1 MADVE
6 FSNYVEG
13 LDAASSL
20 TGSEIVPVSQSGTAV
35 RTTAQ
40 AIANKAN
47 IPASQISDSTTTG
60 RSVLTAEDAAAART
74 AIGAGTSSFSGAYAD
89 LSGNPTL
96 GTAAALDVA
105 ASGDAASGEVV
116 KGNDTR
122 LTDSRAPTSAG
133 LAATITGATSK
144 TTPVDADELPL
155 ADSAASY
162 GLKKL
167 TWANL
172 KATAKAY
179 FDTLYQPL
187 AAYLTSWAAIDPTS
201 KQDALVS
208 GTNIKTINGSSVL
221 GSGDLTVSGGGT
233 PGGSGPELQYRID
246 ASTFGAVTGSS
257 VDGASLT
264 LGGETVTASKPV
276 LNLTQTWNNAGIT
289 FTGLNCNV
297 TDTASAAASL
307 LLDLQVGGTS
317 RASISK
323 NATLT
328 LGAGNGRLAFVCGQ
342 DWYSTVRFNGSLI
355 WQIGDNG
362 SLTLTSGAVCGFG
375 SGGAADSGMARDAAG
390 VVKIT
395 DGGTSNLRDLKLR
408 NLLAAG
414 NLSTGIVTKTA
425 NYTATANDGSI
436 EGDAT
441 SGAITITLPAAAS
454 SAGRIYVIKKIDSS
468 GNAVTVD
475 PNASETIDGATTVSL
490 SSQYSTIIV
499 QCNYA
504 GTAWHKLASV

>member
-6 FSNYVEG
+6 FSNYAEG

-40 AIANKAN
+40 AIANKAS

-60 RSVLTAEDAAAART
+60 RSVLTAADASEART

-89 LSGNPTL
+89 LSGKPTL

-122 LTDSRAPTSAG
+122 LSDSRAPTSAG

-172 KATAKAY
+172 KATAKTY

-187 AAYLTSWAAIDPTS
+187 AAYLTSWAAIDPST
-201 KQDALVS
+201 KQDTLVS
-208 GTNIKTINGSSVL
+208 GSNIKTINGSSVL
-221 GSGDLTVSGGGT
+221 GSGDLTVGGAS

-276 LNLTQTWNNAGIT
+276 LNLSQTWNGAGVT
-289 FTGLNCNV
+289 MTGARVNV
-297 TDTASAAASL
+297 TDTASAAASM

-317 RASISK
+317 RVK
-323 NATLT
+323 
-328 LGAGNGRLAFVCGQ
+328 
-342 DWYSTVRFNGSLI
+342 VRKDGSLLLSNAASFDFGQKNPG
-355 WQIGDNG
+355 WFVFSTNDG
-362 SLTLTSGAVCGFG
+362 SYDFGVG
-375 SGGAADSGMARDAAG
+375 SGGVSSVRYLLSSFASGATSAALEHDSTGRA
-390 VVKIT
+390 KIT
-395 DGGTSNLRDLKLR
+395 DGNGGTNYRDLTLR
-408 NLLAAG
+408 NLIGTG
-414 NLSTGIVTKTA
+414 NITTGIVTKTA
-425 NYTATANDGSI
+425 NYTATANDGTI

-441 SGAITITLPAAAS
+441 SGAITITLPATAS

-490 SSQYSTIIV
+490 SSQYSAIIV

-504 GTAWHKLASV
+504 GTAWHKLASI